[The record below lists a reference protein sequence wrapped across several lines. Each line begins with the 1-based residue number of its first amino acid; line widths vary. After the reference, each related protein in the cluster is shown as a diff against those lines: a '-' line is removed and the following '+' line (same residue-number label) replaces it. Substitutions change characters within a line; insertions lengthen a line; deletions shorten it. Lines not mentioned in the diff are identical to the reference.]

1 MENPS
6 EQKFTRSKMINE
18 IYNLTEQKM
27 KKAIENLRYELNKIR
42 TGKASSTILDG
53 IKVNYYGSI
62 VPLKQAASISVP
74 EVRLITVQPWDKSMI
89 NEIEKTILKS
99 DIGLTPVNDGHI
111 IRLPIPA
118 LTEERRLE
126 LVKQTKRLGEEVKV
140 SVRNSRREA
149 NESLKNSEKEKSIS
163 EDDSYRA
170 QENIQELT
178 NEYIKKVD
186 EILKAKE
193 LEIMEI

>member
-1 MENPS
+1 VNPS
-6 EQKFTRSKMINE
+6 EQKFARSKMIDE
-18 IYNLTEQKM
+18 TYNQAEEKM
-27 KKAIENLRYELNKIR
+27 TKAIENLRYELNKIR
-42 TGKASSTILDG
+42 TGKASATILDG
-53 IKVNYYGSI
+53 VKVNYYGSI

-89 NEIEKTILKS
+89 NEVEKAILKS

-111 IRLPIPA
+111 IRLPIPP
-118 LTEERRLE
+118 LTEERRVE
-126 LVKQTKRLGEEVKV
+126 LVKQTKRLGEEIKV
-140 SVRNSRREA
+140 SLRNSRREA
-149 NESLKNSEKEKSIS
+149 NENLKKAEKESKIS

-193 LEIMEI
+193 QEIMEI

>member
-1 MENPS
+1 MNPS
-6 EQKFTRSKMINE
+6 EQKFARSKMIDE
-18 IYNLTEQKM
+18 TYNQAEEKM
-27 KKAIENLRYELNKIR
+27 TKAIENLRYELNKIR
-42 TGKASSTILDG
+42 TGKASATILDG
-53 IKVNYYGSI
+53 VKVNYYGSI

-89 NEIEKTILKS
+89 NEVEKAILKS

-111 IRLPIPA
+111 IRLPIPP
-118 LTEERRLE
+118 LTEERRVE
-126 LVKQTKRLGEEVKV
+126 LVKQTKRLGEEIKV
-140 SVRNSRREA
+140 SLRNSRREA
-149 NESLKNSEKEKSIS
+149 NENLKKAEKESKIS

-193 LEIMEI
+193 QEIMEI